1 MGMKPE
7 QVIRHHKHMQR
18 IREAEETKPA
28 EERRDDDQIYKLSQ
42 ERVLAGQVNEYGVH
56 VGGEK

>member
-1 MGMKPE
+1 
-7 QVIRHHKHMQR
+7 MQR